1 MVAANFDNLTDQQ
14 IVFRIN
20 DLMSP
25 QGDTNLTAAESTEL
39 EALRAEQIRR
49 RDGGT
54 TGGGTTNTGDVGD
67 ADVGGDD
74 RPGPAE
80 VDFSDLSP
88 QDQILGELLGTG
100 RGLSDYLFDRQRDPF
115 IPPESYVPTLDDAPG
130 VQEAIAAARSGLGAY
145 EDYFSQGRDLLDM
158 AAFRAG
164 QAGKFARRGI
174 DAATTRTDQALA
186 QAQAAQALAQA
197 QAAQG
202 GIAADTA
209 IGREQALSDQAIAN
223 ALATQQSIGDL
234 AGPGGVAAFMNP
246 FQEAVI
252 DSTLR
257 RLDEQGAMAQDRAN
271 AAAVRAGAFGGSRS
285 GIQSALL
292 ADRLQ
297 QTKADTLAQLTS
309 QNFIQAQRAAQNAA
323 QLQASGGQLGQQAF
337 STATGRALGSG
348 QLGLG
353 LGQLGARTALQGG
366 QLATQAGL
374 QGARTDLAG
383 GQLRAQTAIGANR
396 AIGALGQGIGQLGA
410 QSALTAQRGIQ
421 QAGQLGAIP
430 LDIAQ
435 QAAEAQ
441 RGAAIEREYSPIRDF
456 GIVGDFFRG
465 VPTSQSVPFQ
475 QASTGQTNPFYGAI
489 GGGITG
495 LQLGQLFGN
504 R

>member
-14 IVFRIN
+14 LVFRIN
-20 DLMSP
+20 DLTNIS
-25 QGDTNLTAAESTEL
+25 GDKNLTPEEESRLAAL
-39 EALRAEQIRR
+39 QAEQARR
-49 RDGGT
+49 A
-54 TGGGTTNTGDVGD
+54 GGGTTTTTTTTGD
-67 ADVGGDD
+67 ADTDD
-74 RPGPAE
+74 PGGPAPVP

-100 RGLSDYLFDRQRDPF
+100 RGLSDYLFDPQRDPF
-115 IPPESYVPTLDDAPG
+115 IPPEQYVPTLDDAPG

-145 EDYFSQGRDLLDM
+145 QDYFGRGRELLDM
-158 AAFRAG
+158 AAGRAG
-164 QAGKFARRGI
+164 EAGRLAREGI
-174 DAATTRTDQALA
+174 AGATARTDQALA

-209 IGREQALSDQAIAN
+209 IGREQTLSDQAIAN

-246 FQEAVI
+246 YQEAVI

-257 RLDEQGAMAQDRAN
+257 RLDEQGAMAQDRLN
-271 AAAVRAGAFGGSRS
+271 ASAVQAGAFGGSRS

-297 QTKADTLAQLTS
+297 QTKADTLNQLTS
-309 QNFIQAQRAAQNAA
+309 QNFLQAQRAAQTAA

-435 QAAEAQ
+435 RAAEAQ
-441 RGAAIEREYSPIRDF
+441 RGTAIEQEYFPIRDF

-475 QASTGQTNPFYGAI
+475 QASTGQTNPFLGAL

-495 LQLGQLFGN
+495 LQVGQLFGN

>member
-14 IVFRIN
+14 LIFRIN
-20 DLMSP
+20 DL
-25 QGDTNLTAAESTEL
+25 TNISGEQNLSAEELSRLAAL
-39 EALRAEQIRR
+39 QAEQARR
-49 RDGGT
+49 A
-54 TGGGTTNTGDVGD
+54 GGGTTTTTTTTGD
-67 ADVGGDD
+67 ADTDD
-74 RPGPAE
+74 PGGPAPVP

-88 QDQILGELLGTG
+88 QEQILGELLGTG
-100 RGLSDYLFDRQRDPF
+100 RGLSAYLFDPDRDPF
-115 IPPESYVPTLDDAPG
+115 IPPEAYVPTLDDAPG

-145 EDYFSQGRDLLDM
+145 QDYFSRGRDLLDM
-158 AAFRAG
+158 AAGRAG
-164 QAGKFARRGI
+164 EAGRLAREGI
-174 DAATTRTDQALA
+174 AGATGRTDQAIA

-223 ALATQQSIGDL
+223 ALATQQAIGDL
-234 AGPGGVAAFMNP
+234 AGPGGVAAFMDP
-246 FQEAVI
+246 YQEAVI

-297 QTKADTLAQLTS
+297 QTKADTLNQLTS
-309 QNFIQAQRAAQNAA
+309 QNFLQAQRAAQNAA

-366 QLATQAGL
+366 QLTTQAGL

-435 QAAEAQ
+435 RAAEAQ
-441 RGAAIEREYSPIRDF
+441 RGTAIEQEYFPIRDF

-475 QASTGQTNPFYGAI
+475 QASTGQTNPFLGAL

-495 LQLGQLFGN
+495 LQVGQLFGN

>member
-14 IVFRIN
+14 LIFRIN
-20 DLMSP
+20 DL
-25 QGDTNLTAAESTEL
+25 TNISGEQNLSAEELSRLAAL
-39 EALRAEQIRR
+39 QAEQARR
-49 RDGGT
+49 A
-54 TGGGTTNTGDVGD
+54 GGGTTTTTTTTGD
-67 ADVGGDD
+67 ADTDD
-74 RPGPAE
+74 PGGPAPVP

-88 QDQILGELLGTG
+88 QEQILGELLGTG
-100 RGLSDYLFDRQRDPF
+100 RGLSAYLFDPDRDPF
-115 IPPESYVPTLDDAPG
+115 IPPEAYVPTLDDAPG

-145 EDYFSQGRDLLDM
+145 QDYFSRGRDLLDM
-158 AAFRAG
+158 AAGRAG
-164 QAGKFARRGI
+164 EAGRLAREGI
-174 DAATTRTDQALA
+174 AGATGRTDQAIA

-223 ALATQQSIGDL
+223 ALATQQAIGDL
-234 AGPGGVAAFMNP
+234 AGPGGVAAFMDP
-246 FQEAVI
+246 YQEAVI

-297 QTKADTLAQLTS
+297 QTKADTLNQLTS
-309 QNFIQAQRAAQNAA
+309 QNFLQAQRAAQNAA

-435 QAAEAQ
+435 RAAEAQ
-441 RGAAIEREYSPIRDF
+441 RGTAIEQEYFPIRDF

-475 QASTGQTNPFYGAI
+475 QASTGQTNPFLGAL

-495 LQLGQLFGN
+495 LQVGQLFGN